1 MFCILQQKYN
11 SNLSVMRAIHL
22 VIHGKVQGV
31 FFRKHALEKANDLGL
46 KGIVRNLPNGNVEI
60 FAEGYDFR
68 LKELIEWCHIGSPNS
83 KVERVEVQD
92 VAFFGFD
99 TFRIEK

>member
-83 KVERVEVQD
+83 KVERVIVHD
-92 VAFFGFD
+92 IAFFGYEQFL
-99 TFRIEK
+99 IAI

>member
-1 MFCILQQKYN
+1 
-11 SNLSVMRAIHL
+11 MRAIHL

-60 FAEGYDFR
+60 FAEG
-68 LKELIEWCHIGSPNS
+68 
-83 KVERVEVQD
+83 
-92 VAFFGFD
+92 
-99 TFRIEK
+99 